1 MADGPTRLDQP
12 ARHALLEKLD
22 FGRVDAES
30 ETDLDRRF
38 VRTADFETF
47 IRPDTQ
53 LVLGAKGTGKSAI
66 FDLFARFETTA
77 RAEAGEQ
84 IQDVILAT
92 GTGLGDLHE
101 VATGDLEELR
111 PEDDYAKLW
120 RLYIGIKAAFAVKDL
135 AVGSR
140 GAVSQVLKSAGEIP
154 DRRIGPLLGRLWRA
168 IVAGDAPGQI
178 GVAGVSIG
186 DFERGRVDVTQVLN
200 DANGLLEK
208 AGRRAWILFD
218 KVDELHPG
226 RPSER
231 KRALEGLIAEAMRV
245 RRTFPRI
252 EPRIFL
258 RTDIWKDLDFTNKT
272 HLVDRQVELSW
283 SGLQLARIL
292 VKGAMTHPDVAAY
305 VAQRVPA
312 AEGGADRLEDDDLQR
327 ALVTLLPD
335 KAYPGEREADILD
348 WMYARVTDARGTAF
362 PRETI
367 LLGNRSRDRQKALG
381 DTGEASTSLIGREAI
396 RDGFTQ
402 VSALRCDTYLAEFP
416 WLREHF
422 ARFAG
427 KTQAEFSRDEVVSM
441 MEGLAPE
448 GSEMLTALYEVGL
461 LRPIDGHATNA
472 SRFEVPRLYRQGLGL
487 VIRGR
492 A

>member
-1 MADGPTRLDQP
+1 MAEGPARLDP
-12 ARHALLEKLD
+12 GTRKELLQVLD

-38 VRTADFETF
+38 VRTSDFERF
-47 IRPDTQ
+47 IRPDIQ

-66 FDLFARFETTA
+66 FDLFARFEQTA
-77 RAEAGEQ
+77 RSQAGRE
-84 IQDVILAT
+84 IEDVIVAT

-111 PEDDYAKLW
+111 PDNDYGRLW
-120 RLYIGIKAAFAVKDL
+120 RLYIAVKAAFAVADL
-135 AVGSR
+135 ARGTN
-140 GAVSQVLKSAGEIP
+140 GAVAQVLKAAGEIP

-168 IVAGDAPGQI
+168 VVSAEAPGEI

-186 DFERGRVDVTQVLN
+186 DFDHGTLDVTQILN
-200 DANGLLEK
+200 DANGLLERR
-208 AGRRAWILFD
+208 GRRAWILFD

-226 RPSER
+226 RPAER
-231 KRALEGLIAEAMRV
+231 KRALEGLVAEAMSV

-283 SGLQLARIL
+283 SPLQLARIL
-292 VKGAMTHPDVAAY
+292 VKGAMTHADVAAY
-305 VAQRVPA
+305 VTARVPEA
-312 AEGGADRLEDDDLQR
+312 RTGADTLNDDSLLP
-327 ALVTLLPD
+327 ALTTLLPD

-348 WMYARVTDARGTAF
+348 WIYARVTDARGTAF

-367 LLGNRSRDRQKALG
+367 LLGNRARQRQLTLG
-381 DTGEASTSLIGREAI
+381 ETGDVSSSLIGREAI
-396 RDGFTQ
+396 RDAFSE
-402 VSALRCDTYLAEFP
+402 VSTLRCDTYLAEFP

-427 KTQAEFSRDEVVSM
+427 RTQAEFTRDEVTAM
-441 MEGLAPE
+441 MEGLEPT
-448 GSEMLTALYEVGL
+448 GTEMLTALYDVGL
-461 LRPIDGHATNA
+461 LRPVGGHVSTADV
-472 SRFEVPRLYRQGLGL
+472 FEVPRLYRQGLGL